1 MTKTQ
6 ESRIFGFGFNIKDLV
21 VIWYTRHPY
30 SIKKPIL
37 EGIHVDDIS
46 IFQVS
51 NILWYCYTENKTL
64 EH

>member
-6 ESRIFGFGFNIKDLV
+6 QSCIFGFGFNIKDLV
-21 VIWYTRHPY
+21 VSWYTRHPY

-46 IFQVS
+46 SFQVS
-51 NILWYCYTENKTL
+51 NILWYCSTENKTL